1 MSFVENLVAGVAAG
15 VGICAVG
22 HPFDT
27 IKVLMQM
34 QPGKFSGF
42 LAAARETMSQH
53 GPLGLYR
60 GVAAPLVGSGFY
72 NAVQF
77 ATYSRIKNAF
87 TNGGR
92 DNTLNRIGA
101 AAAVT
106 GVFVAFVEGVR
117 EPLCAGKNRWCVG
130 HH

>member
-1 MSFVENLVAGVAAG
+1 MSFVANLVAGVAAG

-34 QPGKFSGF
+34 EPGRFSGV
-42 LAAARETMSQH
+42 AAAAKETISKH

-72 NAVQF
+72 NAVQVGCWMS
-77 ATYSRIKNAF
+77 ASCVMSSQ
-87 TNGGR
+87 GC
-92 DNTLNRIGA
+92 
-101 AAAVT
+101 
-106 GVFVAFVEGVR
+106 VALLRCTHLDVER
-117 EPLCAGKNRWCVG
+117 SLQPLVV
-130 HH
+130 